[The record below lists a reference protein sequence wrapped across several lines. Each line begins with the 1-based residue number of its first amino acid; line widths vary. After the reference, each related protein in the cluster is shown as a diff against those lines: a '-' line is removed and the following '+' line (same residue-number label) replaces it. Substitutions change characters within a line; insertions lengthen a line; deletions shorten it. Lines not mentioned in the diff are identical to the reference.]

1 MDKYK
6 VESEVTIKGIGKL
19 KDEFEIEFDE
29 DLNVFGRAL
38 AYRQRMRRVFPNSDF
53 KLIKAMRIK

>member
-38 AYRQRMRRVFPNSDF
+38 AYRQ
-53 KLIKAMRIK
+53 